1 MRRLPARSRA
11 GRCGLDFSGRILALP
26 SPPCL
31 IRSEWRFAFN
41 FVVFRCNHFGFY
53 GLTDRRGTAQSA
65 VAHRFGA
72 AVRAAQQAICAPSV
86 DGMAMDTGLYRVQT
100 TGLSGLAGIIGSYSA
115 APAKTAAKYLPS
127 KLIWLSAVLIV
138 ASGAWLVLSGSASNT
153 TATGQPEPV
162 RFATASTSQPVQ
174 SPATD
179 TMQDGSSPTPQVT
192 PEEAIAPVETS
203 PVDGLKISSQS
214 WRRGGLGSKAL
225 VTLTLRNANE
235 YAVKDIEIFCSFARR
250 DGSHLTDRKRVI
262 RDTVSM
268 RSQKT
273 FARMH
278 VGFVNVN
285 ADQAKCSLVAASPV

>member
-1 MRRLPARSRA
+1 MRPPA
-11 GRCGLDFSGRILALP
+11 
-26 SPPCL
+26 
-31 IRSEWRFAFN
+31 
-41 FVVFRCNHFGFY
+41 
-53 GLTDRRGTAQSA
+53 
-65 VAHRFGA
+65 
-72 AVRAAQQAICAPSV
+72 V
-86 DGMAMDTGLYRVQT
+86 DGMAMGTGLYRVGT
-100 TGLSGLAGIIGSYSA
+100 TGLPGLAGIFGGYSA
-115 APAKTAAKYLPS
+115 APAKTPVKYLPS
-127 KLIWLSAVLIV
+127 KLVWLSVVLIFG
-138 ASGAWLVLSGSASNT
+138 SGAWLLLSGSASNT
-153 TATGQPEPV
+153 TAIVEREPV
-162 RFATASTSQPVQ
+162 RLAAASTSEPVQ
-174 SPATD
+174 SPATAD
-179 TMQDGSSPTPQVT
+179 TVQDGSSLTPQVT

-262 RDTVSM
+262 HDTVSM

-285 ADQAKCSLVAASPV
+285 ANQAKCSLVAASPV

>member
-1 MRRLPARSRA
+1 MT
-11 GRCGLDFSGRILALP
+11 GHSG
-26 SPPCL
+26 
-31 IRSEWRFAFN
+31 F
-41 FVVFRCNHFGFY
+41 
-53 GLTDRRGTAQSA
+53 
-65 VAHRFGA
+65 
-72 AVRAAQQAICAPSV
+72 
-86 DGMAMDTGLYRVQT
+86 
-100 TGLSGLAGIIGSYSA
+100 AGIIGSCSA

-127 KLIWLSAVLIV
+127 KLIWLSAVVIV

-153 TATGQPEPV
+153 TATVQPEPV
-162 RFATASTSQPVQ
+162 RFATASVSEPVQ
-174 SPATD
+174 SPATAD
-179 TMQDGSSPTPQVT
+179 TVQDGSSLTPQVT

-262 RDTVSM
+262 HDTVSM

-285 ADQAKCSLVAASPV
+285 ANQAKCWLVAASPV